1 MSLFSATLLPGLFLV
16 VIGVPLL
23 ISNSLIVTS
32 LKAMPRSPLAT
43 AVFWGGAAV
52 WFLYMVWNL
61 SPADLVLFESPK
73 PWVAFFGAVA
83 VAAFY
88 FVPDFLAIRG
98 LSALTLL
105 AAWEVLM
112 GLFGEYDHSRR
123 LFVTVFVYAAIV
135 VAIYVGCVP
144 YRARDFI
151 QWICVRVQ
159 RARMLGAVLVA
170 YGALLAGIAF
180 SY

>member
-1 MSLFSATLLPGLFLV
+1 MSLFTATFLPGLFLI

-23 ISNSLIVTS
+23 VGNSLIATS
-32 LKAMPRSPLAT
+32 LKAMPRSPLAA
-43 AVFWGGAAV
+43 AVFWGAAAV
-52 WFLYMVWNL
+52 WFLYVVWHL
-61 SPADLVLFESPK
+61 SPADLVLFETPK

-112 GLFGEYDHSRR
+112 GLFGEYDYSRR
-123 LFVTVFVYAAIV
+123 LFAVGFVYAAIV
-135 VAIYVGCVP
+135 LAIYFGCVP
-144 YRARDFI
+144 YRARDII
-151 QWICVRVQ
+151 QWLFVRVQ
-159 RARMLGAVLVA
+159 RARALGAFLVA
-170 YGALLAGIAF
+170 YGLLVAGIAF